1 MKSPRMWNCR
11 ARAPGWE
18 GGVLGKKMVSFLIE
32 EDWKEKDTSF
42 CFLLWKADLTGSLSL
57 AQGAYVDSMTFFS
70 REPDFTLKLL
80 LALWCP
86 LRGPVN
92 QPNPGRG

>member
-1 MKSPRMWNCR
+1 
-11 ARAPGWE
+11 
-18 GGVLGKKMVSFLIE
+18 MVSFLIE

-86 LRGPVN
+86 LRGPKN